1 MTDKLKAFLSIL
13 SLFAIFIV
21 ISMLVIFVWAGTAGI
36 EAVNYNVM
44 EFFYLCVIMLLLY
57 FYSKS
62 QDINLWKSETTFT
75 LKWVI
80 FSVTLGVLFAL
91 FMLVFFKYMN
101 HLPTHKP
108 TYTTFGFIYAE
119 IISIGIL
126 VPFVEEYC
134 FRKWIVLYMEKHDFS
149 KYTIILV
156 SSILF
161 YLWHQN
167 FVSFDKA
174 WRVDTIV
181 IGIVQCLL
189 FMKTRNIYYC
199 IIAHGVANVSLDALE
214 YQLLF

>member
-1 MTDKLKAFLSIL
+1 MTDKLKALLTIL
-13 SLFAIFIV
+13 SQFAISIV
-21 ISMLVIFVWAGTAGI
+21 IIFLTSIAWVSIAGMKNF
-36 EAVNYNVM
+36 NYNAF
-44 EFFYLCVIMLLLY
+44 EFFALCLLMLLLY

-62 QDINLWKSETTFT
+62 QKIKLWESETTIT

-80 FSVTLGVLFAL
+80 FSVIFGVLFAL
-91 FMLVFFKYMN
+91 LMLVFMKYTN

-108 TYTTFGFIYAE
+108 TYTTLEFIYAE

-126 VPFVEEYC
+126 VPFVEEFC

-167 FVSFDKA
+167 FVSFNLL

-181 IGIVQCLL
+181 IGIFLCLL

-199 IIAHGVANVSLDALE
+199 IISHGVANVSLHALE